1 MSDRKPGPLEGPD
14 LDRYR
19 HHLAHLDMPEKQK
32 DETILAVWRIMRS
45 FVDRAFGDD
54 AAQLARKGGDG
65 LAIDREGESAAVLPS
80 TNHNTQGDEAL
91 SRAFTKRANRG
102 ARKEKP

>member
-1 MSDRKPGPLEGPD
+1 MSDRKVGPLDGPD

-19 HHLAHLDMPEKQK
+19 HHLAHIDMPEEQK

-54 AAQLARKGGDG
+54 AAQLARKGGDE
-65 LAIDREGESAAVLPS
+65 LAIDREAQSAAVLPS
-80 TNHNTQGDEAL
+80 TDHNAQGDDAL
-91 SRAFTKRANRG
+91 SRAFTKRASRG